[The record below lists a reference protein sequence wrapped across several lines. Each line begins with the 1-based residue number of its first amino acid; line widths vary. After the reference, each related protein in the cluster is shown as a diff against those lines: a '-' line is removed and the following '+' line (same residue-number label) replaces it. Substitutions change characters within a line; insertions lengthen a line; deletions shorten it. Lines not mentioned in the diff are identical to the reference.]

1 MQTPNVQVDRWADEL
16 TQGAAAMEFALSP
29 AKRQLLLAY
38 LAMLIKWN
46 GIYNLTA
53 VRDPLLLVRRHLLD
67 SLSILPWVDAGP
79 VLDIGTGAGLP
90 GLPLA
95 VVRPEL
101 DFALLDTNG
110 KKIRFVRQVV
120 GELGLDNVEV
130 VKARIEAFERPGRY
144 ARITSRAFAT
154 LADMVEHSR
163 RLLAPD
169 GCWLAMKGAAP
180 HAEIRDLPAG
190 LDASVEGLHVPGE
203 TAARHLVVIRRGT
216 GHHAPAARTG
226 VTAES

>member
-1 MQTPNVQVDRWADEL
+1 MPQ
-16 TQGAAAMEFALSP
+16 AAADALGGSGLSP
-29 AKRQLLLAY
+29 L
-38 LAMLIKWN
+38 MILI
-46 GIYNLTA
+46 
-53 VRDPLLLVRRHLLD
+53 LVVVIFLILGCLLD

-95 VVRPEL
+95 AVRPDL
-101 DFALLDTNG
+101 DFALLDSNG
-110 KKIRFVRQVV
+110 KKIRFVRQAV

-130 VKARIEAFERPGRY
+130 IKVRVEAFDRPGRY
-144 ARITSRAFAT
+144 ARIISRAFST
-154 LADMVEHSR
+154 LADMVEHSA

-190 LDASVEGLHVPGE
+190 LEALIEGLHVPGE
-203 TAARHLVVIRRGT
+203 VAARHLVVIRELLQHGGVGLELAGLGLREQINQ
-216 GHHAPAARTG
+216 APR
-226 VTAES
+226 

>member
-1 MQTPNVQVDRWADEL
+1 MQTPEVQADRWADEL
-16 TQGAAAMEFALSP
+16 AQGAAAMDLRLIP
-29 AKRQLLLAY
+29 AQRQLLLDY

-46 GIYNLTA
+46 GVYNLTA
-53 VRDPLLLVRRHLLD
+53 VRDPLLMVRRHLLD

-95 VVRPEL
+95 AVRPDL
-101 DFALLDTNG
+101 DFALLDSNG
-110 KKIRFVRQVV
+110 KKIRFVRQAV

-130 VKARIEAFERPGRY
+130 IKVRVEAFDRPGRY
-144 ARITSRAFAT
+144 ARIISRAFST
-154 LADMVEHSR
+154 LADMVEHSA

-190 LDASVEGLHVPGE
+190 LEARVEGLQVPRE
-203 TAARHLVVIRRGT
+203 TAARHLVVMRRGA
-216 GHHAPAARTG
+216 GRHGPAAGTDFTVG
-226 VTAES
+226 T